1 MALLKPKWQFEI
13 DEFKESK
20 SYRVHVH
27 TLNLSDAEDP
37 EILLADPMFEWQ
49 KTEKGKWIMEH
60 SIPAPSY
67 HRYMDYLTY
76 GYVYHICAYLNE
88 KDYTFYK
95 LKYE

>member
-13 DEFKESK
+13 DEFQDSK
-20 SYRVHVH
+20 NYRVHVH
-27 TLNLSDAEDP
+27 TLQLNDVEDAEIYAEP
-37 EILLADPMFEWQ
+37 LYEWQ

-60 SIPAPSY
+60 SAPSPSY

-76 GYVYHICAYLNE
+76 GYVYHVCAYLSE
-88 KDYTFYK
+88 KDYAFYR